1 MTEHV
6 LHASCVDVS
15 GRGVLVTGA
24 SASGKSALCLQL
36 LALGAK
42 LVADDRVKINMLD
55 SDLVASAPATIKGLV
70 EARCV
75 GILRAETA
83 VLTTLS
89 LVVDMDKTEKDRL
102 PACHWYEIGETR
114 LPCLYRVDGPHFAA
128 SVFQMLRHG
137 RHSPC

>member
-1 MTEHV
+1 MTDLV
-6 LHASCVDVS
+6 LHASCVDYD

-24 SASGKSALCLQL
+24 AGSGKSALCLQL
-36 LALGAK
+36 IAMGAS
-42 LVADDRVKINMLD
+42 LVADDRVSINLQK

-70 EARCV
+70 EARGV
-75 GILRAETA
+75 GILRAKTA
-83 VLTTLS
+83 ALTTLS
-89 LVVDMDKTEKDRL
+89 LAVDMDKTEKDRL

-128 SVFQMLRHG
+128 SVLQMLRHG